1 MNPMSLVTLP
11 PALLRAGF
19 EHHAGATHG
28 ERHERAVALAIGLA
42 AVVAALAMVAGELFA

>member
-11 PALLRAGF
+11 PALLRDGF
-19 EHHAGATHG
+19 EHHTGSTHG

-42 AVVAALAMVAGELFA
+42 GVLAALAMVVGGLFT